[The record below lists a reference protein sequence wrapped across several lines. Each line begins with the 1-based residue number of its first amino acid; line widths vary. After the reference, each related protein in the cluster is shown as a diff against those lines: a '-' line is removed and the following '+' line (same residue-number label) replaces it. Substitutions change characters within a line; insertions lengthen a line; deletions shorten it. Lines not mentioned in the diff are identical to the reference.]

1 MTDACDA
8 QGPAHGVQDCTGQWR
23 CETKLP
29 THQSGNLMC
38 RAGMIS
44 IRQALAIIIDQEP
57 TKKECGVVARG
68 PLPPSR
74 EWQSREW
81 YGRPRGQH
89 AHAQA
94 HQCVIPTQIECTS
107 RSTSL
112 KARKND
118 VKLWEKV
125 NEPLS
130 LRRTVAVGAWFFELS
145 C

>member
-1 MTDACDA
+1 
-8 QGPAHGVQDCTGQWR
+8 
-23 CETKLP
+23 
-29 THQSGNLMC
+29 MC

-44 IRQALAIIIDQEP
+44 IRQALAIIIDQDP

-74 EWQSREW
+74 EWQ

-94 HQCVIPTQIECTS
+94 HPNANRVHIKIHIM
-107 RSTSL
+107 

-118 VKLWEKV
+118 AE
-125 NEPLS
+125 
-130 LRRTVAVGAWFFELS
+130 
-145 C
+145 